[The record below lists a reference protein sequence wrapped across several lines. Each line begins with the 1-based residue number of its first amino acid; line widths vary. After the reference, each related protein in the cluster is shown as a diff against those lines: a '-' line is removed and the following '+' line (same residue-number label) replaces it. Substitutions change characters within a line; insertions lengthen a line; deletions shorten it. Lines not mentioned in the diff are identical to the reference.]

1 MEVSVDLD
9 ELDPIAADRDQK
21 VLRESWMVK
30 GKSGVDV
37 HRKDQGAWHQ
47 RNEIEKGR
55 WEMCDAR
62 QVAIFAASEKYC
74 TQIHRKS
81 E

>member
-1 MEVSVDLD
+1 MRESVDLD
-9 ELDPIAADRDQK
+9 ELDPIAADQDQK

-30 GKSGVDV
+30 GKTAVDV
-37 HRKDQGAWHQ
+37 HRKDQGAWRR
-47 RNEIEKGR
+47 RNEIENGR

-74 TQIHRKS
+74 TQIHCQS
-81 E
+81 D

>member
-1 MEVSVDLD
+1 MRESVDLD
-9 ELDPIAADRDQK
+9 KLDPIATDRDQK

-30 GKSGVDV
+30 GKSVVDV
-37 HRKDQGAWHQ
+37 HRKDQGTRCW
-47 RNEIEKGR
+47 RNEIENGR

-62 QVAIFAASEKYC
+62 QVAIFATSEKYC
-74 TQIHRKS
+74 TQIHCQS